1 MNNNFCSKCIGGRT
15 KGTKAKKRWYGERRG
30 NEDTEGACDDK
41 EGAVRKKKG
50 QWGWRRGNKDK
61 ERAVRLNKEQWGR
74 KSKDKEGAMRVR
86 SSEDKEGAVRMKKE
100 QWRQSKEQWDEE
112 GTMRMKTGQPLCSV
126 SRFCCW
132 KWQNYEQKKKTL
144 WNIWYCLIEKW
155 QIQIFRGKIKTLEKE
170 NIFCFE
176 TKRYLVYL

>member
-74 KSKDKEGAMRVR
+74 KSKDKLKGQWEW
-86 SSEDKEGAVRMKKE
+86 GAVRTKKE
-100 QWRQSKEQWDEE
+100 QWGWRKSSGDKVRGSETKKGRW
-112 GTMRMKTGQPLCSV
+112 GWRRGNHYV
-126 SRFCCW
+126 RFHVFVVG
-132 KWQNYEQKKKTL
+132 NDRITNKKKKPCEISDT
-144 WNIWYCLIEKW
+144 
-155 QIQIFRGKIKTLEKE
+155 
-170 NIFCFE
+170 
-176 TKRYLVYL
+176 V